1 MNRSTRILM
10 LVPLSI
16 LGACAHAPRTS
27 QEVSRYAVE
36 TPFALGGNGGWDLLD
51 IDSAHRHL
59 FLSRSDR
66 VDVVDTGNGQLV
78 ASIAGID
85 GAHGIA
91 VAPTLNRGFATAGRS
106 DTVTEF
112 DLATLKRERDFKV
125 NGHAPDAILFDA
137 YSGRLFVFNAKSN
150 NASVLDPVSGKE
162 LATLAFNGNPEL
174 PASDGKGHV
183 FVNIEDKAE
192 LVEIDAKAMQVMH
205 VWPLSECEEPTGLA
219 LDTANE
225 RLFSV
230 CQNRTMV
237 VTGANDGRQVARVAI
252 DEGPDGVE
260 FDEDR
265 QLVFVPCGKTGTL
278 TIVHEDDPD
287 HFRVT
292 QTLATQ
298 TSARTLALDHKT
310 HRLYLPAARFEPR
323 VEGAKGRPPMIE
335 GSFSVVQVGDAATH

>member
-1 MNRSTRILM
+1 MNRSTRVLM
-10 LVPLSI
+10 LVPLAI
-16 LGACAHAPRTS
+16 LGACAQAPPTS
-27 QEVSRYAVE
+27 HQLPAYAVAAQF
-36 TPFALGGNGGWDLLD
+36 PLGGSGGWDLLA
-51 IDSAHRHL
+51 IDSAHQHL

-91 VAPTLNRGFATAGRS
+91 LAPKLNRGFATAGRS
-106 DTVTEF
+106 DTVAEF
-112 DLATLKRERDFKV
+112 DLATLKRGRDFKV
-125 NGHAPDAILFDA
+125 NGHNPDAILFDA
-137 YSGRLFVFNAKSN
+137 HSGHLFVFNAHSN

-192 LVEIDAKAMQVMH
+192 LVEIDATGLQIMH

-219 LDTANE
+219 MDSARE

-237 VTGANDGRQVARVAI
+237 VTDANDGKEVARVAI

-260 FDEDR
+260 FDTDR
-265 QLVFVPCGKTGTL
+265 QLIFVPCGKSGTL
-278 TIVHEDDPD
+278 NIVHEYDHD
-287 HFRVT
+287 HFRT
-292 QTLATQ
+292 IQTVATQ

-335 GSFSVVQVGDAATH
+335 GSFSVVEVRDASVH